1 MNRRR
6 QEEDHLDTT
15 TTPGVALTPVTD
27 GDWEGWLRWPG
38 TDPFEDHTGPFY
50 ARYDANGAIECGFR
64 PEAKN
69 RNGGGN
75 VHGGA
80 LLTFADFSLFMIA
93 SAMLPEF
100 HGVTA
105 TLNAEFVGAARPG
118 QLLTARGEVVKAGR
132 SLIFVRG
139 TIDDAGEA
147 VMSFSGVIKKITR
160 RPAGDQPG

>member
-1 MNRRR
+1 M
-6 QEEDHLDTT
+6 DTT
-15 TTPGVALTPVTD
+15 TAPETRLLPVTE
-27 GDWEGWLRWPG
+27 GDWAGWLRWPG
-38 TDPFEDHTGPFY
+38 TDPFEDHTGPFF
-50 ARYDANGAIECGFR
+50 ARYDAGGAIECGFR

-69 RNGGGN
+69 SNGGGN

-93 SAMLPEF
+93 SAVLPEF

-118 QLLTARGEVVKAGR
+118 RLLTARGEVVKAGR

-139 TIDDAGEA
+139 TIDDEGAA

-160 RPAGDQPG
+160 DRSVGRAN

>member
-1 MNRRR
+1 MARQRRPT
-6 QEEDHLDTT
+6 LDTT
-15 TTPGVALTPVTD
+15 TTEGVKLTPVTE
-27 GDWEGWLRWPG
+27 GVWQGWLRWPG
-38 TDPFEDHTGPFY
+38 TDPFEDHTGPFF
-50 ARYDANGAIECGFR
+50 ARYDADGTIACGFR
-64 PEAKN
+64 PDAKN

-93 SAMLPEF
+93 SAVLPEF

-105 TLNAEFVGAARPG
+105 TLNAEFVGGARPG
-118 QLLTARGEVVKAGR
+118 RLLTARGEVVKAGR

-147 VMSFSGVIKKITR
+147 VMSFSGVIKKINKIR
-160 RPAGDQPG
+160 ESGQQG

>member
-1 MNRRR
+1 MPGAA
-6 QEEDHLDTT
+6 EEGTLDTT
-15 TTPGVALTPVTD
+15 TTAGVKLAPVTD
-27 GDWEGWLRWPG
+27 GEWSGWLRWPG
-38 TDPFEDHTGPFY
+38 TDPFEDHAGPFY
-50 ARYDANGAIECGFR
+50 ARYDAGGTIECGFR

-80 LLTFADFSLFMIA
+80 LLTFADFALFMIA
-93 SAMLPEF
+93 SAVLPEF

-118 QLLTARGEVVKAGR
+118 RLLTARGDVVKAGR

-139 TIDDAGEA
+139 IIDDEGNA
-147 VMSFSGVIKKITR
+147 VMSFSGVIKKINKDRVSSPVT
-160 RPAGDQPG
+160 

>member
-1 MNRRR
+1 M
-6 QEEDHLDTT
+6 DIT
-15 TTPGVALTPVTD
+15 TTPATRLIPVSG
-27 GDWEGWLRWPG
+27 GDWDGWLRWPG
-38 TDPFEDHTGPFY
+38 TDPFEDHAGPFF
-50 ARYDANGAIECGFR
+50 ARYVGEALVCGFR
-64 PEAKN
+64 PEPKN

-93 SAMLPEF
+93 SEALPEF

-105 TLNAEFVGAARPG
+105 SLNAEFVGAGRPG
-118 QLLTARGEVVKAGR
+118 RLLTARGEVIKGGR

-139 TIDDAGEA
+139 LIDDEGEA

-160 RPAGDQPG
+160 RT

>member
-1 MNRRR
+1 M
-6 QEEDHLDTT
+6 T
-15 TTPGVALTPVTD
+15 LTPVTH
-27 GDWEGWLRWPG
+27 GEWAGWLRWPG
-38 TDPFEDHTGPFY
+38 TDPFEDHTGPFF
-50 ARYDANGAIECGFR
+50 ARYDARGTIECGFR
-64 PEAKN
+64 PDAKN

-93 SAMLPEF
+93 SAALPEF

-118 QLLTARGEVVKAGR
+118 RLLTARGEVVKAGR

-139 TIDDAGEA
+139 TIDDAGDDAGDDSGGA
-147 VMSFSGVIKKITR
+147 VMSFSGVIKKINR
-160 RPAGDQPG
+160 NRESDQPG

>member
-1 MNRRR
+1 MGERR
-6 QEEDHLDTT
+6 LDTT
-15 TTPGVALTPVTD
+15 TTPDTHLIPVID
-27 GDWEGWLRWPG
+27 GEWAGWLRWPG
-38 TDPFEDHTGPFY
+38 TDPFEDHTGPFF
-50 ARYDANGAIECGFR
+50 ARYEERELVCGFR
-64 PEAKN
+64 PAGKN

-75 VHGGA
+75 IHGGA

-105 TLNAEFVGAARPG
+105 TLNAEFVGAASPDR
-118 QLLTARGEVVKAGR
+118 LLTARGEVVKAGR

-139 TIDDAGEA
+139 TIDDAGDA

-160 RPAGDQPG
+160 RPTNG

>member
-1 MNRRR
+1 M
-6 QEEDHLDTT
+6 DTT
-15 TTPGVALTPVTD
+15 TTPGVRLVPVND
-27 GDWEGWLRWPG
+27 GPWQDWLRWPG
-38 TDPFEDHTGPFY
+38 TDPFEDHTGPFF
-50 ARYDANGAIECGFR
+50 ARYTADGAIECGFR

-93 SAMLPEF
+93 SAALPEF
-100 HGVTA
+100 YGVTA
-105 TLNAEFVGAARPG
+105 TLNAEFVGAARPDH
-118 QLLTARGEVVKAGR
+118 LLTARGEVTKAGR

-139 TIDDAGEA
+139 LIDDAGEP

-160 RPAGDQPG
+160 RPGGRAD

>member
-1 MNRRR
+1 
-6 QEEDHLDTT
+6 LDTT
-15 TTPGVALTPVTD
+15 TAPGTRLIPVAE
-27 GDWEGWLRWPG
+27 GDWAGWLRWPG
-38 TDPFEDHTGPFY
+38 TDPFEDHTGPFF
-50 ARYDANGAIECGFR
+50 ARPEDGKLVCGFR

-93 SAMLPEF
+93 SAELPEF

-105 TLNAEFVGAARPG
+105 SLNAEFVGAARPDR
-118 QLLTARGEVVKAGR
+118 LLTARGDVIKAGR

-139 TIDDAGEA
+139 LIDDDGAM
-147 VMSFSGVIKKITR
+147 VMSFSGVIKKINR
-160 RPAGDQPG
+160 GG

>member
-1 MNRRR
+1 
-6 QEEDHLDTT
+6 LDTT
-15 TTPGVALTPVTD
+15 TTPATRLIPVTD
-27 GDWEGWLRWPG
+27 GDWAGWLRWPG
-38 TDPFEDHTGPFY
+38 TDPFEDHAGPFF
-50 ARYDANGAIECGFR
+50 ARYDGETLVCGFR
-64 PEAKN
+64 PEPKN

-93 SAMLPEF
+93 SEALPEF

-105 TLNAEFVGAARPG
+105 SLNAEFVGAGRPG
-118 QLLTARGEVVKAGR
+118 RLLTTRGEVIKAGR

-139 TIDDAGEA
+139 LIDDEGEA

-160 RPAGDQPG
+160 RT

>member
-1 MNRRR
+1 M
-6 QEEDHLDTT
+6 DTT
-15 TTPGVALTPVTD
+15 TTPGVTLVPISD
-27 GDWEGWLRWPG
+27 GDWAGWLRWPG
-38 TDPFEDHTGPFY
+38 TDPFEDHTGPFF
-50 ARYDANGAIECGFR
+50 ARYDAGGAIECGFR
-64 PEAKN
+64 PDAKN

-93 SAMLPEF
+93 SAVLPEF

-105 TLNAEFVGAARPG
+105 TLNAEFVGAARPDR
-118 QLLTARGEVVKAGR
+118 LLTARGEVVKAGR

-160 RPAGDQPG
+160 RPSGAVG